1 MRRSILIATALL
13 VPLWLG
19 APADAQTQPS
29 TEQILQAC
37 ASDQIR
43 TLPVPYTDVP
53 ADHWAFEAVMK
64 MYYCGPYRGQLAADE
79 LRRLQS
85 PRSQIGEIASLPPM
99 NTLLSAPLS
108 VKIEN
113 RQYVLSTYLWRDFM
127 PISPPGGKPLIA
139 SIRVSASDNKAF
151 PSSLKVDRLWAI
163 KDKGEVWE
171 TELAGQGRQPTANQ
185 LEKVARNGPKWE
197 PGTKVDVVVR
207 LVDKD
212 NRTYLLRAA
221 QQLINRTD

>member
-13 VPLWLG
+13 VPLCLG
-19 APADAQTQPS
+19 APADAQTQPIA
-29 TEQILQAC
+29 EQILQAC

-53 ADHWAFEAVMK
+53 ADHWAFDAVMK
-64 MYYCGPYRGQLAADE
+64 MHYCGPYRGQLAADE

-85 PRSQIGEIASLPPM
+85 QRSQIGEIASLPTM

-108 VKIEN
+108 GKIEK

-151 PSSLKVDRLWAI
+151 PSSLTVDRLWAL
-163 KDKGEVWE
+163 KDAGQVWE
-171 TELAGQGRQPTANQ
+171 TELAGEGRQTAANQ

-207 LVDKD
+207 LEDKD

-221 QQLINRTD
+221 QQLISRTD